1 MLVLITGGSKNG
13 KSRIAEQF
21 IEQYD
26 LPRYYLATMEPYGAE
41 AEASIARHRRQRADK
56 GYTTI
61 ERYTDIGGVEIPKR
75 SAVLLECMGNLC
87 ANEMFTAGNREPT
100 GKILADVDALC
111 GKTSLLVIVTSQ
123 VGSDGIAYPAETAQY
138 IRALGQINAAL
149 AQRAELVLEE
159 VCGMAVNLKGSFQM
173 REIDN

>member
-21 IEQYD
+21 IERYN
-26 LPRYYLATMEPYGAE
+26 LPRYYLATMEPIGEE
-41 AEASIARHRRQRADK
+41 AEATIARHRRQRADK

-61 ERYTDIGGVEIPKR
+61 ERYTDIGDIEIPKK

-87 ANEMFTAGNREPT
+87 ANEMFTAGHMEPT
-100 GKILADVDALC
+100 EKILADVDALC
-111 GKTSLLVIVTSQ
+111 RKVSLLVIVTSQ
-123 VGSDGIAYPAETAQY
+123 VGSDGILYPAETEQY

-149 AQRAELVLEE
+149 AQRADLALEA
-159 VCGMAVNLKGSFQM
+159 VCGVAVSLTVK
-173 REIDN
+173 RI